1 MKNKSLECPPEIGRA
16 GRRKIL
22 IVARDDTF
30 SVDVIDYA
38 IHLAER
44 LDYDLAALSVHDER
58 SGKKPNR
65 RALKTASALK
75 REAGRRGI
83 HCDHMIKHGETGLA
97 VEEVNHEI
105 KRVELVI
112 TDVGVDREEVARE
125 VTIPMFSVVCDSLE
139 FEGGKKMES
148 NQGSGKKR
156 VLASTIGYGA
166 ASAALYA
173 AVFMNS
179 DTVMQYFTKGGMYAA
194 LPVATVFFFSFAHG
208 AFASNLWSL
217 LGIEAMKKNALH
229 QVKRE
234 VIQKRKQV
242 QKKPRTYAYV
252 NPFHRIDR

>member
-1 MKNKSLECPPEIGRA
+1 MKVKSLKCSPEIERA
-16 GRRKIL
+16 GFRKIL

-30 SVDVIDYA
+30 SVDVMDYA

-44 LDYDLAALSVHDER
+44 LDYGLVALSVHDGW
-58 SGKKPNR
+58 SGKKPGR
-65 RALKTASALK
+65 GALKTASDFK
-75 REAGRRGI
+75 RKAGLRGI
-83 HCDHMIKHGETGLA
+83 HCHHIIKHGETGLA
-97 VEEVNHEI
+97 VEEVKHEI

-125 VTIPMFSVVCDSLE
+125 VTIPMFSVVCDSFEL
-139 FEGGKKMES
+139 EGGKIMES
-148 NQGSGKKR
+148 NQGGGKKR
-156 VLASTIGYGA
+156 LLTSTIGYGA
-166 ASAALYA
+166 ASAVLYA

-194 LPVATVFFFSFAHG
+194 LPIATVFFFSFAHG